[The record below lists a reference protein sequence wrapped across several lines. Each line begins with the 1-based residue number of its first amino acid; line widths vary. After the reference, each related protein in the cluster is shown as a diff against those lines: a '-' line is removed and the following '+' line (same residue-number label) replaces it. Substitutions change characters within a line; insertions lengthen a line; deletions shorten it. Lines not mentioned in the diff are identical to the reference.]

1 MSASYEG
8 SFGVIPGANNV
19 ELANHGRTDARDDRD
34 VPGIEQCDE
43 TLEKLAVLASSGV
56 LVAGDDVLA
65 RLLKLWPMLS
75 DEARQAVLAHAQ
87 QLALSPVT
95 LQKVPSAGHSDTIM
109 EQYQEAVAV
118 FLTGRKP

>member
-1 MSASYEG
+1 MEN
-8 SFGVIPGANNV
+8 P
-19 ELANHGRTDARDDRD
+19 R
-34 VPGIEQCDE
+34 
-43 TLEKLAVLASSGV
+43 
-56 LVAGDDVLA
+56 DDVLV
-65 RLLKLWPMLS
+65 RQIILWPMLS

-95 LQKVPSAGHSDTIM
+95 LQKVPSAAHSDTIM